1 MSPPSGPAIGEDAA
15 KLITIAAALLF
26 TTEPSDRALE
36 GWDGA
41 GEAVEE
47 IAVIRGFTSAATE
60 GMR

>member
-1 MSPPSGPAIGEDAA
+1 MPLHRSEYRSTQLAA
-15 KLITIAAALLF
+15 FILF